1 MNDVNLHGATLKL
14 AEVGTHIPKGTEV
27 LVKTSDKFT
36 GTVIRV
42 DNYKVLP
49 YYDTVYII
57 EHKKNITSGSISL
70 NGGVLAG
77 DTYSQVSVIKDSTY
91 TAKFI
96 LYPAYRGDITVP
108 GLPEDIA
115 QEIVQRYEEKFK
127 VILIKGSDGI
137 AHIIPT
143 DNISRVSIT
152 KETA

>member
-14 AEVGTHIPKGTEV
+14 VEAGTHIPKGTEV

-36 GTVIRV
+36 STVIRV

-57 EHKKNITSGSISL
+57 EHKKNISL